1 MIRTGKDESLLK
13 KGFPEEGS
21 DFFYRRGAFGL
32 LRWYYSSFL
41 VLVSLLLVNCS
52 IKNPAKDESFTPEL
66 TDLII
71 PDTMYLR
78 SSELYPIKIKATD
91 PQGLDDVTSVRYEIS
106 AAGNNA
112 VLIGSVMRDDGMGG
126 DVIPG
131 DGLFFDSLSIA
142 FAGGQAG
149 SYRIGVVA
157 QDRDAHIS
165 DTVYTEFLVTD
176 EEMNRAPRL
185 WNPIFPD
192 SLETE
197 TIRDVFLSIQAGD
210 PQGMEDVDSVVFQI
224 YPPYEPA
231 PSYQEQLGDDGTHG
245 DATAGD
251 SVYSY
256 RSDMRQVLRRRGDYT
271 IRFFAVDRNGAQS
284 NAVVGMFYVLQEN
297 GPPVLS
303 NLIAPDTVSRS
314 TSPPFLLAVQVTDLQ
329 GPDDVKIVFFNSTK
343 PDGTPAGGNP
353 FLMYDDGTEG
363 DQQADDGLYSRE
375 VWITPDVDTGL
386 YRFDFLAEDYAGE
399 MSDTLSHIITV
410 VE

>member
-1 MIRTGKDESLLK
+1 MIRTGKDKSLLK

-32 LRWYYSSFL
+32 FRLYSSSFL
-41 VLVSLLLVNCS
+41 ILVIILLVHCS
-52 IKNPAKDESFTPEL
+52 IKNPAKNESFAPEL
-66 TDLII
+66 SNLII
-71 PDTMYLR
+71 SETMYLR
-78 SSELYPIKIKATD
+78 SSELYPIKINATD
-91 PQGLDDVTSVRYEIS
+91 PQGLDDVASVRYEIM
-106 AAGNNA
+106 AAGNGA
-112 VLIGSVMRDDGMGG
+112 VLIGSAMRDDGTGG
-126 DVIPG
+126 DIIPG
-131 DGLFFDSLSIA
+131 DGVFFDSLSVA

-157 QDRDAHIS
+157 EDRDAHIS
-165 DTVYTEFLVTD
+165 DTLYAEFLVTD
-176 EEMNRAPRL
+176 GEMNRPPRL
-185 WNPIFPD
+185 WNPVFPD

-224 YPPYEPA
+224 YPPYEAA
-231 PSYQEQLGDDGTHG
+231 PSHQEQLWDDGTHG
-245 DATAGD
+245 DIVSGD
-251 SVYSY
+251 SIFSY
-256 RSDMRQVLRRRGDYT
+256 RNDMREVLRRRGDYT

-284 NAVVGMFYVLQEN
+284 NAVVGTFYVLQEN

-303 NLIAPDTVSRS
+303 DITAPDTVSRS
-314 TSPPFLLAVQVTDLQ
+314 TSPPFLLAVQVTDPQ

-343 PDGTPAGGNP
+343 PDGTPSGGNP

-363 DQQADDGLYSRE
+363 DQQTDDGLYSRE

-386 YRFDFLAEDYAGE
+386 YRFDFLAKDYAGE